1 MFFDLGEFL
10 KKIEDWLTGE
20 DKQHS
25 VNVHLDPV
33 LLVPGIGGSI
43 LNAVTDQGGKEHV
56 WVRLFN
62 ANDEFQSKLWSLFDP
77 STGTTKSLCP
87 DITIDVPDDRYGLY
101 CCDILDPGLLIRLN
115 VVYYFHDLIQKMLE
129 WGYEE
134 GSTLFGFGYDFRQSN
149 RLSDAMDGFKLKLET
164 IYEKSDG
171 KKVNVISHSMGGLVV
186 KSFMALHGEIFE
198 KCVNS
203 WIAVAAPFQ
212 GAPGYITDALLTGVQ
227 FVKGWQ
233 QDLFIEKWTT
243 HQLLIECPSVYELMS
258 SPQFDWK
265 KLPELQVWS
274 KKVNGDGEI
283 SVKFESFGPEDAP
296 TMMKAALKD
305 NTLVYES
312 RTIPLPFN
320 SIILEWANETRKL
333 WHSAAL
339 PKGVSFY
346 NLYGTSTTTPFD
358 ACYGSEEFPIED
370 LKDILHTE
378 ANFRYVDGDGTVP
391 AESAMLDAVERVG
404 VPGTHRGLLSDERVF
419 RVLKHWL
426 KAGEPDPFY
435 DPMIDY
441 VIIPTMAEFEEHKN
455 QHVTLSTNTKVHVFP
470 LPVHDDFPDQKT
482 EHKYITAL
490 VSGYDCNP
498 DARAE
503 AHATVSYWGHHRRD
517 SQDKSFEVS
526 TTGVAEGRDAQ
537 MTHLLLEQAIAS
549 ASEKA
554 IVANA

>member
-243 HQLLIECPSVYELMS
+243 HQLVP
-258 SPQFDWK
+258 
-265 KLPELQVWS
+265 
-274 KKVNGDGEI
+274 
-283 SVKFESFGPEDAP
+283 
-296 TMMKAALKD
+296 
-305 NTLVYES
+305 
-312 RTIPLPFN
+312 N
-320 SIILEWANETRKL
+320 S
-333 WHSAAL
+333 
-339 PKGVSFY
+339 
-346 NLYGTSTTTPFD
+346 
-358 ACYGSEEFPIED
+358 
-370 LKDILHTE
+370 
-378 ANFRYVDGDGTVP
+378 
-391 AESAMLDAVERVG
+391 
-404 VPGTHRGLLSDERVF
+404 
-419 RVLKHWL
+419 
-426 KAGEPDPFY
+426 
-435 DPMIDY
+435 
-441 VIIPTMAEFEEHKN
+441 
-455 QHVTLSTNTKVHVFP
+455 
-470 LPVHDDFPDQKT
+470 
-482 EHKYITAL
+482 
-490 VSGYDCNP
+490 
-498 DARAE
+498 
-503 AHATVSYWGHHRRD
+503 
-517 SQDKSFEVS
+517 
-526 TTGVAEGRDAQ
+526 
-537 MTHLLLEQAIAS
+537 
-549 ASEKA
+549 
-554 IVANA
+554 